1 MTSTPFPPER
11 PLSARQQRF
20 VEEYLISLNGT
31 KAAIAAGYSPKTA
44 PVQAARLLR
53 KANVQAAL
61 ETANKER
68 QQQTGVTPERVL
80 RDIDRAA
87 NLDIALL
94 FDEQDC
100 LKPIRDLPLEVRRAI
115 VSVEVVKRNLTAGD
129 GIIEHVHK
137 VKLIDKGRM
146 HELLARHVGL
156 FEPEVLPASQ
166 VPAFALPPETPGVR
180 VH

>member
-11 PLSARQQRF
+11 PLSARQQRS
-20 VEEYLISLNGT
+20 VGEYLVSLNGT

-44 PVQAARLLR
+44 MSQAARLLR
-53 KANVQAAL
+53 NVKVQAAL

-94 FDEQDC
+94 FDEQGC
-100 LKPIRDLPLEVRRAI
+100 LKPVRDLPLEVRRAI
-115 VSVEVVKRNLTAGD
+115 VSVEVVRRNLTAGD
-129 GIIEHVHK
+129 GTVEHVHK
-137 VKLIDKGRM
+137 VKLIDKARM
-146 HELLARHVGL
+146 QQLFAQHVGL
-156 FEPEVLPASQ
+156 LESEGPQKPPNVPRPARW
-166 VPAFALPPETPGVR
+166 A
-180 VH
+180 